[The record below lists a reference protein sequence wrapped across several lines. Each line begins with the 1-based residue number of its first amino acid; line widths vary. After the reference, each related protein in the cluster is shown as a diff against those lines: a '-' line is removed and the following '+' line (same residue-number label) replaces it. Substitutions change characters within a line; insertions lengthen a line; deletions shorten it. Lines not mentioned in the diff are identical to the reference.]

1 MKKQPTDE
9 IYILIKIILELQ
21 KYVWSKI
28 RLKQIFPQRETSK
41 HDSVFSNLKL
51 TSSLFRK
58 PIQAENLN

>member
-9 IYILIKIILELQ
+9 IYILIQIILELQ

-28 RLKQIFPQRETSK
+28 RLKQFPQRETSK